1 MSLSKLQDTQWEAW
15 SKSGGKKG
23 KESSTGSPSDES
35 GKPQQWHHAAA
46 KSLSGVSASAGSC
59 LDSVGLK
66 AGSIGSHMEALP
78 LIS

>member
-15 SKSGGKKG
+15 SKSGEKKG

-46 KSLSGVSASAGSC
+46 QSLSRVSASAGSC
-59 LDSVGLK
+59 LDTRLK
-66 AGSIGSHMEALP
+66 AGSMGSHVEALP